1 MSSYIQLL
9 CLLLSF
15 IYGYVVNKFNNIFLL
30 LVKKMNIFFKFII
43 YLAYVVIFSLLYIFI
58 LFKINRGILHYY
70 FVIFIVIGYIIGY
83 VKRRKYY
90 D

>member
-9 CLLLSF
+9 CLILSF
-15 IYGYVVNKFNNIFLL
+15 IYGYVVNKFNNIFLI
-30 LVKKMNIFFKFII
+30 LVKKMNIFFRFII
-43 YLAYVVIFSLLYIFI
+43 YIAYVVIFSLLYIFI